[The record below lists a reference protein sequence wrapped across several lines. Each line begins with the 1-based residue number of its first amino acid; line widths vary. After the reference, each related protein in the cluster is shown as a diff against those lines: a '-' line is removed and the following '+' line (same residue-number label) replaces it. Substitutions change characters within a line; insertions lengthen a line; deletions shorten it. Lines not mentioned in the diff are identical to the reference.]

1 MPLKERVSIKLLW
14 RQKRKGKFEVM
25 KRLFLALPVAFIV
38 SASLFY
44 FMAWMVSSQNGKLE
58 ESKPS
63 VMFDLVMQEPE
74 ANVQRRQRELPE
86 PPKLPDQP
94 KPLPT
99 STPNVAKAQVPQTLT
114 APKLALA
121 NLGVAVS
128 MPSLDGIGQDQ
139 QALPLYRV
147 EPRYPP
153 RAQKRRME
161 GYVVLSFTIDEQGR
175 PEDIN
180 LVEVHPNKIFVREAM
195 NALKRWKYQ
204 PKLEGGKA
212 VKQLDQRV
220 KIEFKMSK

>member
-1 MPLKERVSIKLLW
+1 MRRLL
-14 RQKRKGKFEVM
+14 
-25 KRLFLALPVAFIV
+25 LALPLAFVIA
-38 SASLFY
+38 SSLFY
-44 FMAWMVSSQNGKLE
+44 FMAWMVGSQKGKIE
-58 ESKPS
+58 ESKS
-63 VMFDLVMQEPE
+63 AVMFDLVMQEPE
-74 ANVQRRQRELPE
+74 SNVQRRQRQLPD

-99 STPNVAKAQVPQTLT
+99 STPNVTPAQMPQVLS

-121 NLGVAVS
+121 NLGVAIS
-128 MPSLDGIGQDQ
+128 MPSLDGFGQDR

-161 GYVVLSFTIDEQGR
+161 GYVILSFTIDEQGR

-180 LVEVHPNKIFVREAM
+180 LVEVYPNKIFAREAM

-204 PKLEGGKA
+204 PKLEDGKA
-212 VKQLDQRV
+212 VKQLNQKV

>member
-1 MPLKERVSIKLLW
+1 
-14 RQKRKGKFEVM
+14 M
-25 KRLFLALPVAFIV
+25 KRLLLALPLALVIA
-38 SASLFY
+38 SSLFY
-44 FMAWMVSSQNGKLE
+44 FMAWMVSSQKGKIE
-58 ESKPS
+58 ESKPA

-74 ANVQRRQRELPE
+74 ANVQRRQRQLPD

-99 STPNVAKAQVPQTLT
+99 STPNVTQTQMPQMLS

-121 NLGVAVS
+121 SLGVAIS

-161 GYVVLSFTIDEQGR
+161 GYVILSFTIDEQGR

-180 LVEVHPNKIFVREAM
+180 LLEVHPNKIFVREAM

-212 VKQLDQRV
+212 VKQLNQRV